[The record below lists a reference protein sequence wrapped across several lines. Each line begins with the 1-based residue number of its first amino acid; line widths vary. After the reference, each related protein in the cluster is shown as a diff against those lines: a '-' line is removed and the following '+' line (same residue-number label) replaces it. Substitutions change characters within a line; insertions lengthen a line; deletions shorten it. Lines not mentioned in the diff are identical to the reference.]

1 MKFIYIIPFLL
12 ILSCKKN
19 SGNFTIKGK
28 ISDTTFGTGLSDATV
43 SLYQVPAGT
52 ETPALIASTTIS
64 SDGMYSFEFKREKM
78 DKYILK
84 TYKKNYFNIDETIY
98 FSSLT
103 LEEDNVRDF
112 STTAKSWVKLRFF
125 NSNPDVNDKLTF
137 RKQAGKKLC
146 LECCADADQYLYGA
160 ADTSIYCINDGN
172 NLYSYFY
179 EVAFTSNQGIK
190 SATTVPFDTT
200 EIYLNY

>member
-1 MKFIYIIPFLL
+1 M
-12 ILSCKKN
+12 
-19 SGNFTIKGK
+19 
-28 ISDTTFGTGLSDATV
+28 
-43 SLYQVPAGT
+43 
-52 ETPALIASTTIS
+52 
-64 SDGMYSFEFKREKM
+64 
-78 DKYILK
+78 
-84 TYKKNYFNIDETIY
+84 
-98 FSSLT
+98 
-103 LEEDNVRDF
+103 
-112 STTAKSWVKLRFF
+112 LRFF